1 MQIHALEATAGEV
14 SDLLRA
20 LAHPARLLLLC
31 QMTEG
36 RPTVGELARR
46 IGRSEPAVS
55 QQLARLRLEG
65 LVRAER
71 DGQAVRYAVARP
83 EVLRLLAFLCENFC
97 PDPEVRS

>member
-1 MQIHALEATAGEV
+1 MQIHVTEAAAEEV
-14 SDLLRA
+14 SGLLRA

-46 IGRSEPAVS
+46 IGRAEPAVS

-71 DGQAVRYAVARP
+71 DGQAVRYAIARP
-83 EVLRLLAFLCENFC
+83 EVLRLLSFLCENFC
-97 PDPEVRS
+97 PDPEARP